1 MLPIYQK
8 ESARLFVWPIWV
20 VSWSTRSMQQGLLK
34 SLTWH
39 LHHYPS
45 SWETE
50 GQPSTPRCPLGIL
63 VPASIMW
70 SDHLSWYQPR
80 SWDQSTSHTILLF
93 CGEEMTKLQTA
104 QHQVICKE
112 TGKNPV
118 TQSIYQS
125 RPWSPQICFCLNY
138 SNTCRLILNY
148 PDYWGRVAS
157 PCFRRVLVDKFN
169 EMDDLVL
176 SPTVLWHC
184 FLQRSTQPFHSPFI
198 SINRLVFTEGPRS
211 GSREV

>member
-1 MLPIYQK
+1 MLGNLCSIKEGKVFIDSVFSRLYQELSSFK
-8 ESARLFVWPIWV
+8 HVNPPELPRGPHFQS
-20 VSWSTRSMQQGLLK
+20 QGNVF
-34 SLTWH
+34 
-39 LHHYPS
+39 P
-45 SWETE
+45 
-50 GQPSTPRCPLGIL
+50 
-63 VPASIMW
+63 
-70 SDHLSWYQPR
+70 
-80 SWDQSTSHTILLF
+80 
-93 CGEEMTKLQTA
+93 QTA
-104 QHQVICKE
+104 QHQVMWKE

-118 TQSIYQS
+118 TQSIYQN